1 MLDDEA
7 MALEIHLG
15 AELHRRSSELTRAW
29 LDRLLQ
35 RIDVHPR
42 RVFPSDTLLN
52 HIPEL
57 LKAISGYLCSNG
69 DMAAARLVR
78 EELARLARL
87 RREQGYDV
95 DELLAEFEILGEI
108 LYGALKEEA
117 RAFARQVPAEYAI
130 EVAERLNRALMD
142 IAGITA
148 STFREEGFRDR
159 RDRARLLG
167 GFGRD
172 LAHELRNRLAAADA
186 SLQVLAHDLRGSL
199 DASNASD
206 ASNAGRA
213 GNANNPGS
221 AGDPNH
227 AGESPLRTE
236 RALKALGVALHRIK
250 GVADDI
256 HALAIAQGSEESAQ
270 GRRLALRTLLE
281 EIVEELGGLAEEK
294 GVRLE
299 IQEVI
304 PEVQVDATR
313 VELVLINLLGNAI
326 KYSDDGKADRWVR
339 ITVQRHEP
347 AHWRIGVADNG
358 VGIPESMQP
367 LVFEQ
372 FVRAHPEVADGTGL
386 GLAIARAAID
396 QLHGEIWLESE
407 PGAGST
413 FYFTVVDPP
422 AASEPD
428 RPAGSAG

>member
-1 MLDDEA
+1 MLDNEA
-7 MALEIHLG
+7 MALEAHLG
-15 AELHRRSSELTRAW
+15 AELHRRSAELTRAW

-35 RIDVHPR
+35 RLEVHPR
-42 RVFPSDTLLN
+42 RVFPSETLLN
-52 HIPEL
+52 HIPEI
-57 LKAISGYLCSNG
+57 LKAISEYLCSNG
-69 DMAAARLVR
+69 DVAAAGVVR
-78 EELARLARL
+78 EELAQLARL

-95 DELLAEFEILGEI
+95 DELLAEFDILGEL

-117 RAFARQVPAEYAI
+117 RAFGRQVPAEYAI
-130 EVAERLNRALMD
+130 AVAERLYRALMA
-142 IAGITA
+142 ITTITA

-186 SLQVLAHDLRGSL
+186 SLQVLAHDLRGSREPR
-199 DASNASD
+199 DS
-206 ASNAGRA
+206 
-213 GNANNPGS
+213 S
-221 AGDPNH
+221 A
-227 AGESPLRTE
+227 AIERSE

-250 GVADDI
+250 GVADDV
-256 HALAIAQGSEESAQ
+256 HALAIAQSSEESAQ

-281 EIVEELGGLAEEK
+281 ETVEELAGLAEEK

-299 IQEVI
+299 IQEIV

-326 KYSDDGKADRWVR
+326 KYSDDQKADRWVR
-339 ITVQRHEP
+339 ISIQRQEP

-396 QLHGEIWLESE
+396 QLHGEIWLQSE

-422 AASEPD
+422 AAKEPNP
-428 RPAGSAG
+428 PADAGPA

>member
-7 MALEIHLG
+7 TALEAHLG
-15 AELHRRSSELTRAW
+15 AELHRRSSELTRVW
-29 LDRLLQ
+29 LDRLSHRLE
-35 RIDVHPR
+35 VHPR

-52 HIPEL
+52 RIPEI
-57 LKAISGYLCSNG
+57 LKAVSDYLCSNG

-142 IAGITA
+142 IASITA

-159 RDRARLLG
+159 RDRDRLLG

-199 DASNASD
+199 DTG
-206 ASNAGRA
+206 NAGDA
-213 GNANNPGS
+213 GAAGI

-227 AGESPLRTE
+227 AGGERPLRTE
-236 RALKALGVALHRIK
+236 RALKALSVALRRIK

-270 GRRLALRTLLE
+270 GRRLALRTLLDE
-281 EIVEELGGLAEEK
+281 TIEELAGLAEEK

-299 IQEVI
+299 VQEVI

-358 VGIPESMQP
+358 VGIPEDMQP

-396 QLHGEIWLESE
+396 QLHGEIWLESQ

-428 RPAGSAG
+428 PPAG

>member
-1 MLDDEA
+1 MPDNEA
-7 MALEIHLG
+7 LALEAHLG

-35 RIDVHPR
+35 RLEIHPR

-52 HIPEL
+52 HIPEI
-57 LKAISGYLCSNG
+57 LKAVSEYLCSNG
-69 DMAAARLVR
+69 DMVAARMVR

-117 RAFARQVPAEYAI
+117 RDFGRQVPAEYAI
-130 EVAERLNRALMD
+130 EVSERLYRALMD
-142 IAGITA
+142 ITSITA

-159 RDRARLLG
+159 RERAPLLG

-186 SLQVLAHDLRGSL
+186 SLQVLAHDLRGSMDGITGL
-199 DASNASD
+199 TALTADTTD
-206 ASNAGRA
+206 TAGPA
-213 GNANNPGS
+213 GAPS
-221 AGDPNH
+221 PS
-227 AGESPLRTE
+227 GERPPRTE

-281 EIVEELGGLAEEK
+281 ETVEELAGLAEEK

-326 KYSDDGKADRWVR
+326 KYSDDSKADRWVR
-339 ITVQRHEP
+339 LSVQRHEP

-422 AASEPD
+422 AASEPN
-428 RPAGSAG
+428 RPAGGAGTAG

>member
-7 MALEIHLG
+7 MALEAHLG
-15 AELHRRSSELTRAW
+15 AELHRRSSELTRVW
-29 LDRLLQ
+29 LDRLSQ
-35 RIDVHPR
+35 RLEVHPR

-52 HIPEL
+52 HIPEI
-57 LKAISGYLCSNG
+57 LKAVSDYLCSNG

-206 ASNAGRA
+206 AGNAGD
-213 GNANNPGS
+213 ANQV
-221 AGDPNH
+221 
-227 AGESPLRTE
+227 GEIPLRTE

-256 HALAIAQGSEESAQ
+256 HALAIAQGSDESAQ
-270 GRRLALRTLLE
+270 GRRLALRTLFE
-281 EIVEELGGLAEEK
+281 ETVEELAGLAEEK

-326 KYSDDGKADRWVR
+326 KYSDDSKADRWVR

-372 FVRAHPEVADGTGL
+372 FVRAHPEGADGTGL

-428 RPAGSAG
+428 RPATGSGTAG

>member
-1 MLDDEA
+1 MSDPESV
-7 MALEIHLG
+7 ALEAHLG
-15 AELHRRSSELTRAW
+15 AELHRRSAELTRAW
-29 LDRLLQ
+29 LDRLQQ
-35 RIDVHPR
+35 RLEVQPR

-52 HIPEL
+52 HIPEV
-57 LKAISGYLCSNG
+57 LKAVSEYLCSNG
-69 DMAAARLVR
+69 DMVAARLVR

-95 DELLAEFEILGEI
+95 DELLVEFEILGEI

-117 RAFARQVPAEYAI
+117 RAFGRQVPAEYAI
-130 EVAERLNRALMD
+130 EVAERLYRALMD
-142 IAGITA
+142 ITGITA

-186 SLQVLAHDLRGSL
+186 SLQVLAHDLRGPR
-199 DASNASD
+199 D
-206 ASNAGRA
+206 
-213 GNANNPGS
+213 
-221 AGDPNH
+221 AGDPDP
-227 AGESPLRTE
+227 AGEGPLRSLRTE

-250 GVADDI
+250 GVADDV

-270 GRRLALRTLLE
+270 GRRLPLRKLLE
-281 EIVEELGGLAEEK
+281 ETVEELAGLAEEK

-326 KYSDDGKADRWVR
+326 KYSDDSKADRWVR
-339 ITVQRHEP
+339 IAVQRHEP
-347 AHWRIGVADNG
+347 AQWRIGVADNG

-396 QLHGEIWLESE
+396 QLHGHIWLESE
-407 PGAGST
+407 PGSGTT

-422 AASEPD
+422 AANEPSPPD
-428 RPAGSAG
+428 GTGG

>member
-1 MLDDEA
+1 MLDNEA
-7 MALEIHLG
+7 MALEAHLG
-15 AELHRRSSELTRAW
+15 AELHRRSAELTRAW

-35 RIDVHPR
+35 RLEVHPR
-42 RVFPSDTLLN
+42 RVFPSETLLN
-52 HIPEL
+52 HIPEI
-57 LKAISGYLCSNG
+57 LKAISEYLCSNG
-69 DMAAARLVR
+69 DVAAAGVVR
-78 EELARLARL
+78 EELAQLARL

-95 DELLAEFEILGEI
+95 DELLAEFDILGEL

-117 RAFARQVPAEYAI
+117 RAFGRQVPAEYAI
-130 EVAERLNRALMD
+130 AVAERLYRALMA
-142 IAGITA
+142 ITTITA

-167 GFGRD
+167 GLGRD

-186 SLQVLAHDLRGSL
+186 SLQVLAHDLRGTREPRES
-199 DASNASD
+199 
-206 ASNAGRA
+206 
-213 GNANNPGS
+213 S
-221 AGDPNH
+221 A
-227 AGESPLRTE
+227 AVERSE

-250 GVADDI
+250 GVADDV
-256 HALAIAQGSEESAQ
+256 HALAIAQSSEESAQ

-281 EIVEELGGLAEEK
+281 ETVEELAGLAEEK

-299 IQEVI
+299 IQEIV

-326 KYSDDGKADRWVR
+326 KYSDDQKADRWVR
-339 ITVQRHEP
+339 ISIQRQEP

-396 QLHGEIWLESE
+396 QLHGEIWLQSE

-422 AASEPD
+422 AAKEPNP
-428 RPAGSAG
+428 PADAGPA

>member
-1 MLDDEA
+1 MLDNEA
-7 MALEIHLG
+7 MALEAHLG
-15 AELHRRSSELTRAW
+15 AELHRRSAELTRAW

-35 RIDVHPR
+35 RLEVHPR
-42 RVFPSDTLLN
+42 RVFPSETLLN
-52 HIPEL
+52 HIPEI
-57 LKAISGYLCSNG
+57 LKAISEYLCSNG
-69 DMAAARLVR
+69 DVAAAGVVR
-78 EELARLARL
+78 EELAQLARL

-95 DELLAEFEILGEI
+95 DELLAEFDILGEL

-117 RAFARQVPAEYAI
+117 RAFGRQVPAEYAI
-130 EVAERLNRALMD
+130 AVAERLYRALMA
-142 IAGITA
+142 ITTITA
-148 STFREEGFRDR
+148 STLREEGFRDR
-159 RDRARLLG
+159 RDRARLLR
-167 GFGRD
+167 GFGRE
-172 LAHELRNRLAAADA
+172 LAHELRGSREPRDSSAAIER
-186 SLQVLAHDLRGSL
+186 S
-199 DASNASD
+199 
-206 ASNAGRA
+206 
-213 GNANNPGS
+213 
-221 AGDPNH
+221 
-227 AGESPLRTE
+227 E

-250 GVADDI
+250 GVADDV
-256 HALAIAQGSEESAQ
+256 HALAIAQSSEESAQ

-281 EIVEELGGLAEEK
+281 ETVEELAGLAEEK

-299 IQEVI
+299 IQEIV

-326 KYSDDGKADRWVR
+326 KYSDDQKADRWVR
-339 ITVQRHEP
+339 ISIQRQEP

-396 QLHGEIWLESE
+396 QLHGEIWLQSE

-422 AASEPD
+422 AAKEPNP
-428 RPAGSAG
+428 PADAGPA

>member
-7 MALEIHLG
+7 MALETHLG

-35 RIDVHPR
+35 RLEVQPR

-52 HIPEL
+52 HVPEI
-57 LKAISGYLCSNG
+57 LKAVSEYLCSNG
-69 DMAAARLVR
+69 DMVAARLVR

-117 RAFARQVPAEYAI
+117 RAFGREVPAEYAI
-130 EVAERLNRALMD
+130 EVAERLYRALMD
-142 IAGITA
+142 ITSITA
-148 STFREEGFRDR
+148 STFREEGSRDR

-186 SLQVLAHDLRGSL
+186 SLQVLAHDLR
-199 DASNASD
+199 ASHD
-206 ASNAGRA
+206 PGNAGHA
-213 GNANNPGS
+213 GS
-221 AGDPNH
+221 AGA
-227 AGESPLRTE
+227 AGIAGDSSRAPEPSPRTE

-250 GVADDI
+250 GVADDV

-281 EIVEELGGLAEEK
+281 EIVEELAGLAEDK

-304 PEVQVDATR
+304 PDVQVDAAR
-313 VELVLINLLGNAI
+313 VELVLINLLGNAV

-428 RPAGSAG
+428 RPAGSAGTAG

>member
-7 MALEIHLG
+7 MALETHLG

-35 RIDVHPR
+35 RLEVLPR

-52 HIPEL
+52 HIPEV
-57 LKAISGYLCSNG
+57 LKAVSEYLCSNG
-69 DMAAARLVR
+69 DMVAARLVR

-117 RAFARQVPAEYAI
+117 RAFGREVPAEYAI
-130 EVAERLNRALMD
+130 EVAERLYRALMD
-142 IAGITA
+142 ITSITA

-186 SLQVLAHDLRGSL
+186 SLQVLAHDLR
-199 DASNASD
+199 ASHD
-206 ASNAGRA
+206 P
-213 GNANNPGS
+213 GN
-221 AGDPNH
+221 AGDPSR
-227 AGESPLRTE
+227 AAEPSPRTE

-250 GVADDI
+250 GVADDV

-281 EIVEELGGLAEEK
+281 EIVEELAGLAEDK

-304 PEVQVDATR
+304 PDVQVDAAR
-313 VELVLINLLGNAI
+313 VELVLINLLGNAV
-326 KYSDDGKADRWVR
+326 KYSDDSKADRWVR

-428 RPAGSAG
+428 PAAG

>member
-1 MLDDEA
+1 MLDQDA
-7 MALEIHLG
+7 MALETHLG

-35 RIDVHPR
+35 RLEVHPR

-52 HIPEL
+52 HIPEI
-57 LKAISGYLCSNG
+57 LKAVSEYLCSNG
-69 DMAAARLVR
+69 DMVAARLVR

-108 LYGALKEEA
+108 LYAALKEEA
-117 RAFARQVPAEYAI
+117 RAFGRQVPAEYAI
-130 EVAERLNRALMD
+130 EVSERLYRALMD
-142 IAGITA
+142 ITSITA

-186 SLQVLAHDLRGSL
+186 SLQVLAHDLRGSI
-199 DASNASD
+199 D
-206 ASNAGRA
+206 A
-213 GNANNPGS
+213 GNADNMGH
-221 AGDPNH
+221 AGDPSR
-227 AGESPLRTE
+227 AVEPSPRME

-250 GVADDI
+250 GVAEDV

-270 GRRLALRTLLE
+270 GRRLALRTLLDE
-281 EIVEELGGLAEEK
+281 TVEELAGLAEEK

-339 ITVQRHEP
+339 ITVQRHE
-347 AHWRIGVADNG
+347 ATHWRIGVADNG

-396 QLHGEIWLESE
+396 QLHGEIWLESQ
-407 PGAGST
+407 PGSGST

-422 AASEPD
+422 AASEPE
-428 RPAGSAG
+428 RPAGAAGGAG

>member
-7 MALEIHLG
+7 MALETHLG

-35 RIDVHPR
+35 RLEVLPR

-52 HIPEL
+52 HIPEV
-57 LKAISGYLCSNG
+57 LKAVSEYLCSNG
-69 DMAAARLVR
+69 DMVAARLVR

-117 RAFARQVPAEYAI
+117 RAFGRQVPAEYAI
-130 EVAERLNRALMD
+130 EVAERLYRALMD
-142 IAGITA
+142 ITSITA

-186 SLQVLAHDLRGSL
+186 SLQVLAHDLRGSH
-199 DASNASD
+199 DP
-206 ASNAGRA
+206 
-213 GNANNPGS
+213 GN
-221 AGDPNH
+221 AGDPSR
-227 AGESPLRTE
+227 AAEPSPRTE

-250 GVADDI
+250 GVADDV

-281 EIVEELGGLAEEK
+281 EILEELAGLAEDK

-313 VELVLINLLGNAI
+313 VELVLINLLGNAV
-326 KYSDDGKADRWVR
+326 KYSDDSKADRWVR

-422 AASEPD
+422 AASEPA
-428 RPAGSAG
+428 PAAG

>member
-7 MALEIHLG
+7 MALETHLG

-35 RIDVHPR
+35 RLEVLPR

-52 HIPEL
+52 HIPEV
-57 LKAISGYLCSNG
+57 LKAVSEYLCSNG
-69 DMAAARLVR
+69 DMVAARLVR

-117 RAFARQVPAEYAI
+117 RAFGRQVPAEYAI
-130 EVAERLNRALMD
+130 EVAERLYRALMD
-142 IAGITA
+142 ITSITA

-186 SLQVLAHDLRGSL
+186 SLQVLAHDLRGSH
-199 DASNASD
+199 DP
-206 ASNAGRA
+206 
-213 GNANNPGS
+213 GN
-221 AGDPNH
+221 AGDPSR
-227 AGESPLRTE
+227 AAEPSPRTE

-250 GVADDI
+250 GVADDV

-281 EIVEELGGLAEEK
+281 EILEELAGLAEDK

-313 VELVLINLLGNAI
+313 VELVLINLLGNAV
-326 KYSDDGKADRWVR
+326 KYSDDSKADRWVR

-407 PGAGST
+407 PGAGSH
-413 FYFTVVDPP
+413 
-422 AASEPD
+422 A
-428 RPAGSAG
+428 

>member
-1 MLDDEA
+1 MRSMSDPESV
-7 MALEIHLG
+7 ALEIHLG

-35 RIDVHPR
+35 RLEVQPR

-52 HIPEL
+52 HIPDV
-57 LKAISGYLCSNG
+57 LKAVSEYLCSNG
-69 DMAAARLVR
+69 DMGAARLVR
-78 EELARLARL
+78 EELTRLARL

-95 DELLAEFEILGEI
+95 DELLVEFEILGEI

-130 EVAERLNRALMD
+130 EVAERLYRALMD

-148 STFREEGFRDR
+148 GTFREEGFRDR

-186 SLQVLAHDLRGSL
+186 SLQVLAHDLRGPR
-199 DASNASD
+199 D
-206 ASNAGRA
+206 
-213 GNANNPGS
+213 
-221 AGDPNH
+221 AGDPDP
-227 AGESPLRTE
+227 AGEGPLRSLRTE

-250 GVADDI
+250 GVADDV

-270 GRRLALRTLLE
+270 GRRLPLRTLLE
-281 EIVEELGGLAEEK
+281 ETVEELAGLAAEK

-326 KYSDDGKADRWVR
+326 KYSDDSKADRWVR

-396 QLHGEIWLESE
+396 QLHGHIWLQSE
-407 PGAGST
+407 PGSGTT

-422 AASEPD
+422 AANEPNPPD
-428 RPAGSAG
+428 GTGDTGG

>member
-1 MLDDEA
+1 MLDHE
-7 MALEIHLG
+7 ALEAHLG
-15 AELHRRSSELTRAW
+15 AVLRRRSAELTRAW
-29 LDRLLQ
+29 LDRLNQ
-35 RIDVHPR
+35 RLEVHPR

-52 HIPEL
+52 RIPEIL
-57 LKAISGYLCSNG
+57 QAVSDYLCSSG
-69 DMAAARLVR
+69 DQAAARLVR
-78 EELARLARL
+78 EELANLARL
-87 RREQGYDV
+87 RREQGYEV

-117 RAFARQVPAEYAI
+117 RAFGRQVPTENAI
-130 EVAERLNRALMD
+130 EVAERLYRALMD
-142 IAGITA
+142 ITGITA
-148 STFREEGFRDR
+148 STFREEGLRDR

-186 SLQVLAHDLRGSL
+186 SLQVLAHDLRDSR
-199 DASNASD
+199 D
-206 ASNAGRA
+206 
-213 GNANNPGS
+213 
-221 AGDPNH
+221 AGDSNQ
-227 AGESPLRTE
+227 AGDRPLRPLRTE
-236 RALKALGVALHRIK
+236 RALKALAAALNRIK
-250 GVADDI
+250 GVADDV

-270 GRRLALRTLLE
+270 GRRLQLRELLE
-281 EIVEELGGLAEEK
+281 ETVEELAGLAEEK

-304 PEVQVDATR
+304 PDLQVDATR

-326 KYSDDGKADRWVR
+326 KYSDDSKADRWVR
-339 ITVQRHEP
+339 ITVQRQEP

-358 VGIPESMQP
+358 LGIPENMQP

-396 QLHGEIWLESE
+396 QLHGKIWLQSE

-428 RPAGSAG
+428 PPARSAGTAG